1 MTGGMT
7 PSPPSDAVIEQTS
20 RWWHE
25 ADAALQSGQLARARR
40 HLRWILA
47 CCPEDVEAWLWIA
60 RLTPRLEERLAFLR
74 RAYELHP
81 KSVRLRLAV
90 RQAREEQLAEAVG
103 ELKPCQA
110 RVRCLPDDRRVHS
123 GNGKKQNGSLQ
134 RLHSAYAKALHLRPR
149 SGRQTVDAQTRQSSS

>member
-1 MTGGMT
+1 MTGGIT
-7 PSPPSDAVIEQTS
+7 PSPPSDTVIEQTAL
-20 RWWHE
+20 WWHE

-81 KSVRLRLAV
+81 DSVRLRLAM

-103 ELKPCQA
+103 ELKPWQA
-110 RVRCLPDDRRVHS
+110 RVRCLPDDRHLHS
-123 GNGKKQNGSLQ
+123 GNGKERNGSF
-134 RLHSAYAKALHLRPR
+134 RRVHSAYARALRLRFWPR
-149 SGRQTVDAQTRQSSS
+149 RDAVDASAEESSS